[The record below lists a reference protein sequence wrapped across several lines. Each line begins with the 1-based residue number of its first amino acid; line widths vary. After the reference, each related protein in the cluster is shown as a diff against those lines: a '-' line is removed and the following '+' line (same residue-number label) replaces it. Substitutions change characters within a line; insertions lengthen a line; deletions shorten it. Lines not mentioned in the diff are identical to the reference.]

1 MDRRSFILTLVGGVA
16 ATTLGGL
23 AVADVAHA
31 KPVAVP
37 DAEALKP
44 ETAKALDE
52 ADAGFSQYWRRRRYY
67 HRRRRYYRRGW

>member
-1 MDRRSFILTLVGGVA
+1 LDRRSFILTLVGGIA
-16 ATTLGGL
+16 AASLGGL
-23 AVADVAHA
+23 AVAEAAQV

-52 ADAGFSQYWRRRRYY
+52 TDAGFSQYWRRRRY
-67 HRRRRYYRRGW
+67 HRHRRYYRRGW